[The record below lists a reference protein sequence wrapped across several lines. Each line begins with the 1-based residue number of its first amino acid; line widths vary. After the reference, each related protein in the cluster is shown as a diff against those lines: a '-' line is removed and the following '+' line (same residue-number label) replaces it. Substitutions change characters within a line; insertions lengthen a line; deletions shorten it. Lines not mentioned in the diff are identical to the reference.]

1 MEVSMKTKFFFF
13 LALLAGFF
21 LLSSQAFSQEKKQA
35 QPVVQLDAQK
45 IAVEHNNL
53 IKEFWGK
60 NLKSKNAQFP
70 FSKNFLYDNIVGF
83 LKEKGIKIPFGKSDA
98 IMISEDPI
106 KGVREKVKEGELK
119 SFLITSLNQLNGISD
134 TQIPDVLKKIK
145 KNSENLKER
154 QDIIIA
160 NIFIAVAEKSYDLY
174 TSKDWENIL
183 QEYYNYYNSNN
194 QVKMMSIW
202 KVATMVLA
210 DAAGA
215 AIGALAG
222 ANPATIVGG
231 ATGVS
236 ALATKLL
243 QETK

>member
-1 MEVSMKTKFFFF
+1 MKTKFFFY
-13 LALLAGFF
+13 LALLAGFV
-21 LLSSQAFSQEKKQA
+21 LLSSQAFSQEMKQA

-45 IAVEHNNL
+45 IAVEHNKL
-53 IKEFWGK
+53 MKEFWGK
-60 NLKSKNAQFP
+60 YLKSKSAQFP

-83 LKEKGIKIPFGKSDA
+83 LKEKGINIPFGKSDA
-98 IMISEDPI
+98 IMISEDPV

-119 SFLITSLNQLNGISD
+119 SFLITSLNQLNGIQD
-134 TQIPDVLKKIK
+134 KQIPDVLKKIK

-154 QDIIIA
+154 QDINIA
-160 NIFIAVAEKSYDLY
+160 NIFIAVAEKSYELY

-183 QEYYNYYNSNN
+183 QEYYNSNN
-194 QVKMMSIW
+194 QVKMKPIW

-222 ANPATIVGG
+222 ANPATTVGA

-236 ALATKLL
+236 TLATKLL

>member
-1 MEVSMKTKFFFF
+1 MKTKFFFY
-13 LALLAGFF
+13 LALLAGFV
-21 LLSSQAFSQEKKQA
+21 LLSSQAFSQEMKQA

-45 IAVEHNNL
+45 IAVEHNKL
-53 IKEFWGK
+53 MKEFWCK
-60 NLKSKNAQFP
+60 YLKSKSAQFP

-83 LKEKGIKIPFGKSDA
+83 LKEKGINIPFGKSDA
-98 IMISEDPI
+98 IMISEDPV

-119 SFLITSLNQLNGISD
+119 SFLITSLNQLNGIQD
-134 TQIPDVLKKIK
+134 KQIPDVLKKIK

-154 QDIIIA
+154 QDINIA
-160 NIFIAVAEKSYDLY
+160 NIFIAVAEKSYELY

-183 QEYYNYYNSNN
+183 QEYYNSNN
-194 QVKMMSIW
+194 QVKMKPIW

-222 ANPATIVGG
+222 ANPATTVGA

-236 ALATKLL
+236 TLATKLL

>member
-1 MEVSMKTKFFFF
+1 MKTKLFFY
-13 LALLAGFF
+13 LALLAGFV
-21 LLSSQAFSQEKKQA
+21 LLNSQAFSQEKKQA

-53 IKEFWGK
+53 MKEFWGK
-60 NLKSKNAQFP
+60 YLKSKKAQFP

-83 LKEKGIKIPFGKSDA
+83 LNEKGIIIPFGKSDA
-98 IMISEDPI
+98 FMISEDPV

-119 SFLITSLNQLNGISD
+119 SFLITSLNQLNGIQD
-134 TQIPDVLKKIK
+134 KQIPDVLKQIK

-154 QDIIIA
+154 QDINIA
-160 NIFIAVAEKSYDLY
+160 NIFIAVAEKSYELY

-183 QEYYNYYNSNN
+183 QEYYNSNN
-194 QVKMMSIW
+194 QVKMKPIW
-202 KVATMVLA
+202 KVVTMVLA

-222 ANPATIVGG
+222 ANPATTVGA

-236 ALATKLL
+236 TLATKLL

>member
-1 MEVSMKTKFFFF
+1 MKTKLFFY
-13 LALLAGFF
+13 LALLAGFV
-21 LLSSQAFSQEKKQA
+21 LLNSQAFSQEKKQA
-35 QPVVQLDAQK
+35 QPFVQLDAQK

-53 IKEFWGK
+53 MKEFWGK
-60 NLKSKNAQFP
+60 YLKSKKAQFP

-83 LKEKGIKIPFGKSDA
+83 LKEKGIIIPFGKSDA
-98 IMISEDPI
+98 FMISEDPV

-119 SFLITSLNQLNGISD
+119 SFLITSLNQLNGIQD
-134 TQIPDVLKKIK
+134 KQIPDVLKKIK

-154 QDIIIA
+154 QDINIA
-160 NIFIAVAEKSYDLY
+160 NIFIAVAEKSYELY

-183 QEYYNYYNSNN
+183 QEYYNSNN
-194 QVKMMSIW
+194 QVKMKPIW

-222 ANPATIVGG
+222 ANPDTIVGA
-231 ATGVS
+231 ATKVS
-236 ALATKLL
+236 TLATKLL
-243 QETK
+243 QDK